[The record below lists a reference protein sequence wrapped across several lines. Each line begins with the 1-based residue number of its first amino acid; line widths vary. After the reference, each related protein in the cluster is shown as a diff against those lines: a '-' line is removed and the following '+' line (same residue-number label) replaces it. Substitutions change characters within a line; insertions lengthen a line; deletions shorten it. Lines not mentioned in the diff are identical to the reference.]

1 MPQAPRQRK
10 RHATKVSLVTSL
22 VFHGGIIAAL
32 AFFAAREGY
41 LGKQLKT
48 IAVTMA
54 PKEKPPEPEKP
65 KEPEKKPEP
74 APEKPKAEEPP
85 PQQAVATPPPA
96 TTTTPPPG
104 LAAPPAA
111 PPPGQIA
118 GFNFSDGAK
127 AVETSSDPVQLYR
140 SFLEYTLRSRWQR
153 PEGIEDAAF
162 VAEVEL
168 RVGRQGEV
176 LGSRWLKGSGNTAWD
191 QSVRRALD
199 TTPRIDRVPPK
210 GFPET
215 VRVRFDVVQ
224 EADADAI
231 AVP

>member
-1 MPQAPRQRK
+1 MSTPRALVSVSDKSGLAPFVQGLQELGFEILS
-10 RHATKVSLVTSL
+10 TGGTS
-22 VFHGGIIAAL
+22 
-32 AFFAAREGY
+32 AFLREQG
-41 LGKQLKT
+41 
-48 IAVTMA
+48 
-54 PKEKPPEPEKP
+54 
-65 KEPEKKPEP
+65 EP
-74 APEKPKAEEPP
+74 AYVEEVTEAEDDD
-85 PQQAVATPPPA
+85 PA
-96 TTTTPPPG
+96 GGAGALPG
-104 LAAPPAA
+104 LLGGNTDA
-111 PPPGQIA
+111 QIRA
-118 GFNFSDGAK
+118 LYAYLSDGAK

-153 PEGIEDAAF
+153 PEGLEDAAF

-168 RVGRQGEV
+168 QVGRRGEV
-176 LGSRWLKGSGNTAWD
+176 LGSRWLKGSGNAAWD

-199 TTPRIDRVPPK
+199 TTPRVDRVPPK